1 MAGCTEVSFFCC
13 LCTDM
18 GRVKFLSFADNFDPV
33 SNKAKHCSLLKR
45 LCLSGSLRKQF
56 PKLLSRQGTQ
66 ALLKSLQ
73 PKTPQKIQPKVKA
86 MVWNT

>member
-1 MAGCTEVSFFCC
+1 MAGCTEVSIFCC

-45 LCLSGSLRKQF
+45 LCLSK
-56 PKLLSRQGTQ
+56 
-66 ALLKSLQ
+66 
-73 PKTPQKIQPKVKA
+73 PQETIPETTVMTGHTSIAKVI
-86 MVWNT
+86 TT